1 MEKIK
6 YKIYLW
12 IMGWTGQLNSWAWRE
27 HTKILRSKQSK
38 DMENLI
44 RNQENQAYLEELKH
58 KL

>member
-12 IMGWTGQLNSWAWRE
+12 IMGWTGQLNAWACRE
-27 HTKILRSKQSK
+27 HTKILRAKQNK